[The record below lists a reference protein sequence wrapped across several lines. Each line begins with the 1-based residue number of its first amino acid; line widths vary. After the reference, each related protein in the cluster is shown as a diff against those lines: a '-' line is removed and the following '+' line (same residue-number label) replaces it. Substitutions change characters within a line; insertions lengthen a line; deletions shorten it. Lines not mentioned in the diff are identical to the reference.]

1 MANSIKKQVN
11 SSGSFI
17 KLPDGLVHYQ
27 LSGPKNKRTVVLIHG
42 FSVPYYNWDNTFDFL
57 VESGCRVLRYD
68 VYGRGFSDKPIV
80 QYTKD
85 FYYNQLSNLLSALK
99 INSQI
104 DLIGFSMGGIIAAVF
119 ANRNPQLIR
128 SICLISPAGM
138 PMVVPIALNIIKLP
152 GAGEIIMKF
161 FGNDILASEVRK
173 DLYEPEKYPKYFEN
187 YSSQLQYPGFKHS
200 LLSTLRSGMLFDSE
214 NEYTELGKKNL
225 KTILIWGKEDNVVF
239 YSLHKKFIMNI
250 PKIKLYPI
258 NKAGHASHYE
268 CPKIV
273 NPILLNFLT
282 M

>member
-1 MANSIKKQVN
+1 MKKQITT
-11 SSGSFI
+11 SGQFI
-17 KLPDGLVHYQ
+17 KLPDGIVHYQ

-42 FSVPYYNWDNTFDFL
+42 FSVPYYNWDHTFDFL
-57 VESGCRVLRYD
+57 VESGLRVLRYD

-104 DLIGFSMGGIIAAVF
+104 DLIGFSMGGIVSAIF
-119 ANRNPQLIR
+119 ANRQPKIIR
-128 SICLISPAGM
+128 RICLISPAGM
-138 PMVVPIALNIIKLP
+138 PMAVPIALNIIKLP
-152 GAGEIIMKF
+152 RVGEIIMKL
-161 FGNDILASEVRK
+161 FGNQILISGVRM
-173 DLYEPEKYPKYFEN
+173 DLSEPEKYPEYFDN

-214 NEYTELGKKNL
+214 NEYAKLGKKNI
-225 KTILIWGKEDNVVF
+225 KTILIWGKKDKVVP
-239 YSLHKKFIMNI
+239 YSLHSKFILNV
-250 PKIKLYPI
+250 PKIKFYPI

-282 M
+282 SY